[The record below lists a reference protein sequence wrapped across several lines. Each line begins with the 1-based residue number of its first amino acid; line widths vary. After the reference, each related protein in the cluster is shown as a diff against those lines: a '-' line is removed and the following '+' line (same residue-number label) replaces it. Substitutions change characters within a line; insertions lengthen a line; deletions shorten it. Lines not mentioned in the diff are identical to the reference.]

1 MNWSSKNHRGPW
13 LMYGSLTIII
23 CLGLIIDHLDTLDQR
38 ILFVSFHLSGI
49 IGLCLATYFVF
60 KQMNI
65 VWPRALFAIVVFL
78 LWRISYFPIMVLA
91 GYFGSLGE
99 SGAHFLGLNQ
109 VYPVFLLSIA
119 AMNFIVVALA
129 GLAVLAIFYKY
140 VQRHKPTLIYRSIFT
155 SITLPLAVIALAV
168 SFSHPSDWHA
178 LPDTALI
185 DKKPL
190 PSPALPEINP
200 YWTASKNDG
209 ISWQQQILFAAAAI
223 TYDNIPENTQ
233 WSQVVRGTLE
243 KDFVT
248 TPVITTAF
256 CTRIHY
262 RAFITAHPYLKDKNK
277 FQSLKELH

>member
-1 MNWSSKNHRGPW
+1 MNWSSKNHRSQW
-13 LMYGSLTIII
+13 LVYGSLIILI
-23 CLGLIIDHLDTLDQR
+23 FLGLIIDHLDALDQR

-60 KQMNI
+60 KQIDI
-65 VWPRALFAIVVFL
+65 VWLRALFAIVVFL

-91 GYFGSLGE
+91 GYFGGLGE
-99 SGAHFLGLNQ
+99 SVAQYLGLYQ
-109 VYPVFLLSIA
+109 VYPAFLLSIA

-129 GLAVLAIFYKY
+129 GFAVLVIFYKY
-140 VQRHKPTLIYRSIFT
+140 VQRQKPTLIYRGLFT
-155 SITLPLAVIALAV
+155 SITLPLIVIVLAV

-190 PSPALPEINP
+190 PSPALPEMNP
-200 YWTASKNDG
+200 YWTALEKDG

-262 RAFITAHPYLKDKNK
+262 RAFMTAHPYLKDKNK
-277 FQSLKELH
+277 FRSLKEIR

>member
-1 MNWSSKNHRGPW
+1 MNSFSKNHRSQW
-13 LMYGSLTIII
+13 LVYGGLTILIF
-23 CLGLIIDHLDTLDQR
+23 LGLVIDQLDSLDQR
-38 ILFVSFHLSGI
+38 VLFVSFHLSGI

-60 KQMNI
+60 KQIDI
-65 VWPRALFAIVVFL
+65 VWLRALFAIVVFL

-91 GYFGSLGE
+91 GYFGGLGE
-99 SGAHFLGLNQ
+99 SVAHYFGLYQ
-109 VYPVFLLSIA
+109 VYPAFLLSIA
-119 AMNFIVVALA
+119 VMNFIVVALA

-140 VQRHKPTLIYRSIFT
+140 VQLHKPTLIYRSIFT
-155 SITLPLAVIALAV
+155 SITLPLVVIALAV

-200 YWTASKNDG
+200 YWTALEKDG

-262 RAFITAHPYLKDKNK
+262 RAFMTAHPYLKDKNK
-277 FQSLKELH
+277 FQRLQELH